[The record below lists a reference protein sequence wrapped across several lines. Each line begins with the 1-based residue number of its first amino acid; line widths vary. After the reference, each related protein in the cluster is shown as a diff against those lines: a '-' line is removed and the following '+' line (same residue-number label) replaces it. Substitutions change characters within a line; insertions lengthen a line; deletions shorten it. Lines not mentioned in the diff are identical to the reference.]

1 MKDTDR
7 VGLVSDRYHDLLGFC
22 ESQKSWARVT
32 LERLV
37 RLESPSDDKAAL
49 DRCGAE
55 VARQLT
61 DIGADVTRFPQT
73 TSGDH
78 VRAIWRG
85 PSGTSSGAIL
95 LLGHFDTVW
104 PVGTLDRMPLREEDG
119 RLYGPGVFDMKA
131 GIVVSMLAVRALQ
144 QVRGAVPDL
153 IMLWTGDEEVG
164 SRTSRSLIE
173 ETTRASS
180 AVLVLEPSL
189 PGGSVKTS
197 RKGVGEFEITV
208 HGVSAHAGLDPGKG
222 SSAIHELARVI
233 LALETLQDLERG
245 ISVNVGVVS
254 GGSRPNV
261 VADRATARVDVR
273 VPTMEDA
280 ARVESAIRSL
290 RPARSTTRLQVAG
303 GVERPPLERSDGVLR
318 LYEQAR
324 RVAASL
330 GRELGEGAAGGGS
343 DGNFTAAIGVPTLD
357 GLGPEGDGAHAAHEH
372 IRVDDLT
379 WRGAFLAALLETLVW
394 RPGGASS
401 TVK

>member
-7 VGLVSDRYHDLLGFC
+7 VELVSDRHQDLLRFC
-22 ESQKSWARVT
+22 ESQKSWARAT
-32 LERLV
+32 LETLV
-37 RLESPSDDKAAL
+37 RLESPSDDKAAV
-49 DRCGAE
+49 DRCGA
-55 VARQLT
+55 AIAQQLT
-61 DIGADVTRFPQT
+61 DIGADVTQFLQT

-78 VRAIWRG
+78 VRAIWRR
-85 PSGTSSGAIL
+85 PSGTSTDPIL

-104 PVGTLDRMPLREEDG
+104 AVGTLDRMPLREQDG
-119 RLYGPGVFDMKA
+119 RLHGPGTFDMKA

-173 ETTRASS
+173 ETARASS

-222 SSAIHELARVI
+222 SSAIHELARIIV
-233 LALETLQDLERG
+233 ALETLQDLDRG
-245 ISVNVGVVS
+245 ISVNVGVVT

-280 ARVESAIRSL
+280 ARVESAIL
-290 RPARSTTRLQVAG
+290 RLPPSRSTIRVAVAG
-303 GVERPPLERSDGVLR
+303 GVERPPLERSGSVVR

-330 GRELGEGAAGGGS
+330 GRDLGEGAAGGGS

-357 GLGPEGDGAHAAHEH
+357 GLGPAGDGAHAAHEH
-372 IRVDDLT
+372 VWVDDLP
-379 WRGAFLAALLETLVW
+379 WRGAFLAALIETLT
-394 RPGGASS
+394 GGPAPP
-401 TVK
+401 VQR